1 MLQVTLNG
9 DMANDVWALNDQTWP
24 NITPIEVKKG
34 KRVELVFTNQTSMP
48 HPMHLHGH
56 VFQIT
61 EVDGRPISGA
71 MRDTVLITPPQTVKA
86 PFDAADPGYWM
97 LHCHMLYHQAAG
109 MMTVLKYI
117 GFQDDSDNPLA
128 SRAAY
133 AR

>member
-1 MLQVTLNG
+1 
-9 DMANDVWALNDQTWP
+9 MANDVWALNDETWP

-34 KRVELVFTNQTSMP
+34 ERMELGFTNQTGMS
-48 HPMHLHGH
+48 HPMYLHGH
-56 VFQIT
+56 VFQVT
-61 EVDGRPISGA
+61 EVDRRPISGA
-71 MRDTVLITPPQTVKA
+71 MRDTVLITPRQTVKA

-109 MMTVLKYI
+109 MMTVLKYT

-133 AR
+133 ER